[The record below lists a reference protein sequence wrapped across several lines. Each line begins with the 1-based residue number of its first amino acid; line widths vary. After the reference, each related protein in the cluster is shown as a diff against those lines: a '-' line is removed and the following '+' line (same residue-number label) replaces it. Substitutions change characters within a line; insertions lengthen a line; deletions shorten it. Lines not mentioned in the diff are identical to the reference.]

1 VLKALELP
9 EENELISYI
18 RGSLKNKQK
27 LASVRAVLENS
38 GRKERHF
45 DAKASIPQMNDRKFQ
60 WSHGG
65 SFLVEEQIGREK
77 SRTGFRQIISKELQV
92 NPRAIVSGDK
102 VAFCVTDK
110 YGVIQSCSE
119 KFLQMTGYSLY
130 EVCGVN
136 CNFLQRDAKG
146 VNRTDPLAIQAL
158 REAIEKGEEHHT
170 VLYNHTKWG
179 APFWNLLHLYPL
191 KTAGVVDR
199 YIGVQEKIDDKEAQ
213 ELGGKIAWN
222 FEVPPRIA
230 A

>member
-1 VLKALELP
+1 M
-9 EENELISYI
+9 
-18 RGSLKNKQK
+18 G
-27 LASVRAVLENS
+27 
-38 GRKERHF
+38 
-45 DAKASIPQMNDRKFQ
+45 
-60 WSHGG
+60 
-65 SFLVEEQIGREK
+65 
-77 SRTGFRQIISKELQV
+77 
-92 NPRAIVSGDK
+92 
-102 VAFCVTDK
+102 
-110 YGVIQSCSE
+110 IQSCSE

-158 REAIEKGEEHHT
+158 RDAIEKGEEHHT

-199 YIGVQEKIDDKEAQ
+199 YIGVQEKIDEKEAQ

-222 FEVPPRIA
+222 FEVPPRTA